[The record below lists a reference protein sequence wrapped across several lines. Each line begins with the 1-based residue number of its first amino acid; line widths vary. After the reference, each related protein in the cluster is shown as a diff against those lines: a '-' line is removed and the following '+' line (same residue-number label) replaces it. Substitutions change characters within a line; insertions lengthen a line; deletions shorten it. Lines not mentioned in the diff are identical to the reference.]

1 MPEGTEMNKS
11 VKRRTHE
18 ILEVATEGDVI
29 SKCYDVFLISLILLN
44 VIAVI
49 LESVE
54 GIASS
59 YKDPLRAFEIF
70 SVCAFTIEYGLRL
83 WVCTEIP
90 QFKLPILG
98 RLRYACTPLALID
111 LLSFLPFFLPMIIP
125 LDLRFVRMF
134 RLLRLFRILK
144 LVRYAASLK
153 LLGGVLRSKKEEL
166 VITLFVGVILLVF
179 GSSFIYL
186 VENPAQP
193 DVFSSIPAALWWGV
207 VTMTTVGYGD
217 LYPITPMGKIIGAG
231 IAILGIGM
239 FALPAGILGSGL
251 VEWIHKKNEGLS
263 ECPHCGKPLSK

>member
-1 MPEGTEMNKS
+1 MNKS

-18 ILEVATEGDVI
+18 ILEVATEGDMV
-29 SKCYDVFLISLILLN
+29 SRCYDVFFISLILLN

-49 LESVE
+49 IESVE
-54 GIASS
+54 SIANPYRDS
-59 YKDPLRAFEIF
+59 LRAFEVF
-70 SVCAFTIEYGLRL
+70 SVWAFTIEYGLRL
-83 WVCTEIP
+83 WVCTEFP
-90 QFKLPILG
+90 QFKPPILG

-111 LLSFLPFFLPMIIP
+111 LLSFLPFFLPMILP
-125 LDLRFVRMF
+125 LDLRFARMF
-134 RLLRLFRILK
+134 RLLRLFRIFK

-153 LLGGVLRSKKEEL
+153 LLGAVLKSKKEEL

-179 GSSFIYL
+179 GSSFMYL

-217 LYPITPMGKIIGAG
+217 LYPITPIGKIIGAG

-251 VEWIHKKNEGLS
+251 VEWIHKKNESLS
-263 ECPHCGKPLSK
+263 ECPHCGKALSK